1 MIQMQS
7 TLSAADN
14 SGAKLMMCIKVLGG
28 SKRRY
33 ASIGDVMATKD
44 IKNQSAEELKQHLLD
59 LRKEQ
64 FNLRMQKGSG
74 QLTQPHQLRRV
85 RRDIAR
91 TKFVLGDKK

>member
-1 MIQMQS
+1 
-7 TLSAADN
+7 
-14 SGAKLMMCIKVLGG
+14 
-28 SKRRY
+28 
-33 ASIGDVMATKD
+33 MATKS
-44 IKNQSAEELKQHLLD
+44 KQTVKVQSTEEMQQHLLD

-91 TKFVLGDKK
+91 TKFVLGGKK

>member
-1 MIQMQS
+1 MAS
-7 TLSAADN
+7 
-14 SGAKLMMCIKVLGG
+14 KEIKE
-28 SKRRY
+28 K
-33 ASIGDVMATKD
+33 
-44 IKNQSAEELKQHLLD
+44 SAEELKQHLLD

-91 TKFVLGDKK
+91 TKIVLDGKK

>member
-1 MIQMQS
+1 M
-7 TLSAADN
+7 A
-14 SGAKLMMCIKVLGG
+14 IKE
-28 SKRRY
+28 
-33 ASIGDVMATKD
+33 IKD
-44 IKNQSAEELKQHLLD
+44 KSAEELNQHLLD

-91 TKFVLGDKK
+91 TKFVLGAKK